1 MRKYGSCYGNYSR
14 EEYYSR
20 ADTILGNTV
29 YIQNKLIPDIIH
41 EPLRNSVADEGKGNS
56 RPSGSHAVTPTSI
69 EPDHEL
75 TFLSIFTS
83 NI

>member
-1 MRKYGSCYGNYSR
+1 MRKYGSCCGNYSR
-14 EEYYSR
+14 EEYYPS
-20 ADTILGNTV
+20 ADTIWGS
-29 YIQNKLIPDIIH
+29 NKLIPDIIH

-83 NI
+83 NIYK

>member
-1 MRKYGSCYGNYSR
+1 MRKYGSCCGN
-14 EEYYSR
+14 YSR
-20 ADTILGNTV
+20 ADTAL
-29 YIQNKLIPDIIH
+29 YEEIQCIKNKLIPDIIH

-83 NI
+83 NIYK